1 MIEPRIEPRIER
13 VTVRALRHPRR
24 RRGITVFVVLIVLTM
39 LTAVG
44 VFAARAS
51 TLNVTNAGRYRES
64 MQAHYVAEAGVQG
77 VVAEVSKNPNHW
89 VTALRDAPAPTRP
102 CRDIPQV
109 TTPAAT
115 SCVVLGYEFLNAAH
129 KAEAVS
135 APDVFVPKSGATPGT
150 FGRADVRGNFAVEL
164 TDLRPGPIPP
174 GYALAG
180 DMEFKSISMRGVGQL
195 VPNATVDAA
204 ETAQTTYMQSTE
216 TLRAEVVVGPIPR

>member
-1 MIEPRIEPRIER
+1 MRAVSTIER
-13 VTVRALRHPRR
+13 VDRGCRASVRRR
-24 RRGITVFVVLIVLTM
+24 GRRGITVFVVLIVLTM

-64 MQAHYVAEAGVQG
+64 AQAHYVAEAGVQG
-77 VVAEVSKNPNHW
+77 IVAEVSKNPNHW
-89 VTALRDAPAPTRP
+89 VTALRDAGAPTRP

-109 TTPAAT
+109 ATPAAT
-115 SCVVLGYEFLNAAH
+115 NCLVLGYDFLNAAH
-129 KAEAVS
+129 KAEAAS
-135 APDVFVPKSGATPGT
+135 APNIFVTGGATPGT

-174 GYALAG
+174 GYALKG

-195 VPNATVDAA
+195 TPNSDVNAA
-204 ETAQTTYMQSTE
+204 ESAQSTYMQSTE
-216 TLRAEVVVGPIPR
+216 TLRAEVVVGPIPK